1 MFWDDTPGGASMQ
14 ADHMVDVAFR
24 VQCRE
29 LPLDHA
35 HGLSCVVCAA
45 LPWLRDE
52 VHAGIHL
59 IHGAESGNGWT
70 RPDQSGAGSM
80 PLSRRARLRLRLP
93 RARLDDV
100 RHLEG
105 QRLDLGSVALELGAL
120 SVLPLRAQPALM
132 ARYVVARAD
141 QDETAFLR
149 EVAEDLRALDV
160 PVSKLLCGRSHEL
173 HTPDGALFT
182 RRLLVADLDPAASL
196 RLQHEGLGPGRL
208 MGCGLFNGH
217 KDVAPVHSAP
227 GMM

>member
-1 MFWDDTPGGASMQ
+1 MFWDDTPGGAPTQ
-14 ADHMVDVAFR
+14 AEDMVDLSFR

-35 HGLSCVVCAA
+35 HGLSRVVCTA

-52 VHAGIHL
+52 AHAGIHL
-59 IHGAESGNGWT
+59 IHGAESGNGWA
-70 RPDQSGAGSM
+70 RPEQSGAGFM

-93 RARLDDV
+93 RARLEDA

-105 QRLDLGSVALELGAL
+105 QRLDLGPVVLGIGEL

-132 ARYVVARAD
+132 ARHVVARSD
-141 QDETAFLR
+141 QDEIAFLR
-149 EVAEDLRALDV
+149 EVAEALSALEV

-173 HTPDGALFT
+173 QTPDGTLFT
-182 RRLLVADLDPAASL
+182 RRLLVADLDPVASL
-196 RLQHEGLGPGRL
+196 RLQREGLGPGRL